1 MNFVK
6 NLIFRIFI
14 SNFNLCLMISII
26 ISSDRLTVAISRYQF
41 SIKDLSCILL
51 SMYPIKLH
59 HVDIIGDI
67 LGSSL

>member
-1 MNFVK
+1 
-6 NLIFRIFI
+6 
-14 SNFNLCLMISII
+14 MISII